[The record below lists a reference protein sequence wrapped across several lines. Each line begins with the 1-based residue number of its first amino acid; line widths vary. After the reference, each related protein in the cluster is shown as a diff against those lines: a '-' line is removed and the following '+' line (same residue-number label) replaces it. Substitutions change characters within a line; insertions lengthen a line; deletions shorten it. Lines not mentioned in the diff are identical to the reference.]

1 MKNMS
6 KMPTSKAMP
15 SKPKKT
21 APPPMKKMATDAG
34 KRPMESMKMP
44 KSIRTRKI

>member
-6 KMPTSKAMP
+6 KMPKSASMP

-21 APPPMKKMATDAG
+21 APPPMKKMATDMG
-34 KRPMESMKMP
+34 KRPAEKAGTMKMN
-44 KSIRTRKI
+44 RNTKI